1 MEFIQVLNG
10 FDATTVE
17 EDAATAKP
25 AAAAK
30 PAPKVN
36 SAVLLALA
44 GFCIYIL
51 FRPGPHKA

>member
-17 EDAATAKP
+17 ENATPAKP
-25 AAAAK
+25 AVAVA

-44 GFCIYIL
+44 GFCLYIL